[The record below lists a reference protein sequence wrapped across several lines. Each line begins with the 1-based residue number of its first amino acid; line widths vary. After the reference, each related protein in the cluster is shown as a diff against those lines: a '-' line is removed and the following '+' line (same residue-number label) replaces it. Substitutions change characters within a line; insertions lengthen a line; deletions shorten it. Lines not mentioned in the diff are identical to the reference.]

1 MNKIT
6 KRTIIS
12 ENNCII
18 WTRSD
23 EKVQYSDA
31 IEYMENRVADIIAR
45 KADNLIWFLEHPDVY
60 TVGASSN
67 LDDLLDKNKFPV
79 YKTSRGGQITYHG
92 PGQRIIYIM
101 LDLKKIFYP
110 NEPDLAKYV
119 RLLEQAVIDFLS
131 SLEINAERLESK
143 PGVWVKNKRGLFDKV
158 AAIGIRVKKWVCFHG
173 VSVNI
178 SPNLDNFKG
187 IIPCGIQEYGVTSLE
202 RLGHKISVEDFDAR
216 FGKILEDHLKN
227 ESTT

>member
-6 KRTIIS
+6 KRTILS

-23 EKVQYSDA
+23 EQIEYSAA
-31 IEYMENRVADIIAR
+31 IEYMEKRVADIIAR
-45 KADNLIWFLEHPDVY
+45 KDDNMIWFLEHPQVY

-67 LDDLLDKNKFPV
+67 LADLLDKNKFPV
-79 YKTSRGGQITYHG
+79 HKTSRGGQITYHG
-92 PGQRIIYIM
+92 PGQRVIYIM

-110 NEPDLAKYV
+110 KEADLAKYV
-119 RLLEQAVIDFLS
+119 RLLEQTVIDFLL
-131 SLEINAERLESK
+131 SLGISAERLEGRA
-143 PGVWVKNKRGLFDKV
+143 GVWVKAKNGSFNKI

-173 VSVNI
+173 ISVNI
-178 SPNLDNFKG
+178 SPNLDDFKG

-202 RLGHKISVEDFDAR
+202 RLGYNLSVEEFDIR
-216 FGKILEDHLKN
+216 FSKILEDHLKN
-227 ESTT
+227 ASIV